1 MTPLHT
7 EVSPAPSTSRSGT
20 LSSTWGGTRLPES
33 RYATGRSS
41 GRRGNAVIRQA
52 FCSVEWSRRATLAAG
67 FLWMAGCGMSEP
79 RAGAPPGPISGWTV
93 RDSMGIEIVTS
104 PEAALHHPLPWR
116 LEVERV
122 VEGNAFGPLGGGQR
136 HLIPNGTRFA
146 FVGDTFFTIDF
157 DARELRTFGPTGPPS
172 MIRLP
177 EPPPLL
183 GTYSSMLMV
192 PGGTGEIVMG
202 YHERT
207 QSLVEIHP
215 STGSVSAKPFPPLGE
230 GKGVSRF
237 FGSMGSL
244 VLASWGAVD
253 ALMNA
258 TIERG
263 LHTFTQTLG
272 VLDGTTAHIDII
284 GDYPVGTMW
293 FSAAITAIGLLPNS
307 PMLVVGVGMDRVY
320 VANTHSS
327 DIEVFDQRGVHVRTL
342 RMEGIPVH
350 FSQAER
356 DSIIEASIAGQPGLA
371 PGRHVWGESVTVW
384 PSVDHLIVDREG
396 WLWALMPGISPDRVP
411 RWVVFDPEGR
421 MRGWVPTTLD
431 PALEIQSIG
440 HTHVLG
446 TVRGSD
452 GARTVEVL
460 RLVR

>member
-1 MTPLHT
+1 M
-7 EVSPAPSTSRSGT
+7 RSFA
-20 LSSTWGGTRLPES
+20 RL
-33 RYATGRSS
+33 
-41 GRRGNAVIRQA
+41 

-79 RAGAPPGPISGWTV
+79 RAGGTPGPISGWTV

-116 LEVERV
+116 LEVEPV

-157 DARELRTFGPTGPPS
+157 DARELGTFGPTGPPS
-172 MIRLP
+172 TIRLP

-192 PGGTGEIVMG
+192 PGGTSEILMG

-215 STGSVSAKPFPPLGE
+215 STGRVSARPFPSPGE
-230 GKGVSRF
+230 GQRITRFSGVI
-237 FGSMGSL
+237 GSL
-244 VLASWGAVD
+244 VVASWGYADRIFDAVMAGGLSLFTETIGYVGSSVDQIDAIGDFPAGGIWTAVD
-253 ALMNA
+253 
-258 TIERG
+258 
-263 LHTFTQTLG
+263 
-272 VLDGTTAHIDII
+272 GTASGFPFNI
-284 GDYPVGTMW
+284 
-293 FSAAITAIGLLPNS
+293 
-307 PMLVVGVGMDRVY
+307 PMYVVGVGMDRVY

-342 RMEGIPVH
+342 RMEGIPVR

-356 DSIIEASIAGQPGLA
+356 DSIIEASIAGQPGLNR
-371 PGRHVWGESVTVW
+371 GRNEWVEGVTVW
-384 PSVDHLIVDREG
+384 HSVDRLIVDSDR

-452 GARTVEVL
+452 GARTVEVF